1 MQDRTGNNEQTD
13 RLAGYMKQRLDTHR
27 LPVDEACWEE
37 IERRLPVAPPLSR
50 SYRPGWRAVAV
61 AALFGG
67 LIGLFFLPEVRR
79 PQPTAG
85 VVEKGDGMQAADE
98 KRVGSLAREP
108 SDGPNDGKSSKQTG
122 GTDRQPKKEFVGEAS
137 AREGVQRE
145 KEREK
150 GTGKGGG
157 QKVAET
163 TQSGIP
169 VTGPARTEAV
179 FSREMADVRLTFPAG
194 GEDTAAVP
202 ASAKGALKA
211 EEKKKAV
218 SGPEEAPGTRSA
230 RIRFDTRPAAPTQK
244 GWLLAVVGGAG
255 VGAAGGLSSSGT
267 GDQQNDMANDPL
279 PPPDYKPLPPVVVP
293 GESFSLEDYAEADY
307 ALPLSFGV
315 MARKNFND
323 RLALESGLVYTYLSS
338 RFAASGSLSRKARLE
353 LHYLGIPLNLV
364 LYAWNHPRWNV
375 YFTAGGMV
383 EKGLKSLY
391 TERVYREGQLGV
403 LSRDERIG
411 GVQWSVNFSAG
422 AEYRFYKTWS
432 FYLEPRLSRY
442 FDTGQPA
449 SYRTAHAWSVGLSGG
464 IRYAF

>member
-1 MQDRTGNNEQTD
+1 MQDKTGNNEQTD
-13 RLAGYMKQRLDTHR
+13 RLASYMKQRLDTHR

-37 IERRLPVAPPLSR
+37 IEQRLAATAPLSR
-50 SYRPGWRAVAV
+50 SYRMGWRAVAV

-79 PQPTAG
+79 PRPTAG
-85 VVEKGDGMQAADE
+85 VVEKGVGVQAGDE
-98 KRVGSLAREP
+98 RNVGAEQWPEEKPTGEP
-108 SDGPNDGKSSKQTG
+108 P
-122 GTDRQPKKEFVGEAS
+122 
-137 AREGVQRE
+137 AREGAKRG
-145 KEREK
+145 KEGETMR
-150 GTGKGGG
+150 GKGSSP
-157 QKVAET
+157 KRAET
-163 TQSGIP
+163 T
-169 VTGPARTEAV
+169 GPGRLVMGKVETKIA
-179 FSREMADVRLTFPAG
+179 FLREMADTSLVSSFGLPDTTVAPLSVG
-194 GEDTAAVP
+194 GT
-202 ASAKGALKA
+202 SGA
-211 EEKKKAV
+211 EKKKKTV
-218 SGPEEAPGTRSA
+218 SGPEEAPGGRA
-230 RIRFDTRPAAPTQK
+230 VGLRFATPPAAPTQR

-255 VGAAGGLSSSGT
+255 VGAAGGRSFSGRD
-267 GDQQNDMANDPL
+267 DQQNDIMDNLL
-279 PPPDYKPLPPVVVP
+279 PAPDYKPLPPVVAG
-293 GESFSLEDYAEADY
+293 GESFSLEDYPEADY

-364 LYAWNHPRWNV
+364 LYAWKHPRWNV

-391 TERVYREGQLGV
+391 TQQVYYEGQLAV
-403 LSRDERIG
+403 LSRNERIG
-411 GVQWSVNFSAG
+411 GVQWSLHFSGG